1 MPPPRPNKAAL
12 TKFEADFEN
21 AFGKNTLRRTAR
33 IEKYEV
39 VSTGSIA
46 LDYALGVG
54 GYIEGRM
61 TEIWGPDGTGKGHP
75 MDHPILTPEGW
86 RRIGDLIEGDFVIS
100 RDGRPTEVT
109 GIYDRGELDVYE
121 VKFNDG
127 ASVTVDDDHLWTVRA
142 SKGWVTYDTRTL
154 RTQKHLQTPEGW
166 NRYQIPLVDHV
177 QHPVF
182 DLPIEPYM
190 LGVLLANG
198 HLDGT
203 PVIRTNDE
211 FVRSQVFTIASHYGE
226 TVKEATSE
234 NSTAQGIAVHGMR
247 DRLRF
252 LGLYG
257 TRSGTKFIPEQYLR
271 ADSPARAELL
281 SGLMD
286 CDGSSGARTNYHTTS
301 RRLAEGVIELVRSL
315 GGIARLYELDREHS
329 DGRPYTE
336 FTVRILI
343 RACPF
348 RTPAKSLIW
357 KTPTKLS
364 RRMVSIEPAGQAQ
377 VRCIKVAAE
386 DSLYV
391 IKDHV
396 VTHNTTLSL
405 IAIAEA
411 QRKYPDRMT
420 CFIDVEGKLDRQWA
434 QDLGV
439 DLSRM
444 YHVNPPSAEEVS
456 DIVKAMLQSKLI
468 SFIVL
473 DSIGAMVNEE
483 EMEKDADQRS
493 VGTTPQV
500 VTRMV
505 KFAARLAEEARC
517 HLLLINQVRANLSQ
531 FGGDTTVGGG
541 HARGHATTVRL
552 KARRA
557 AGQPMTIGSGD
568 QAVQVAFKIAL
579 KVEKNQA
586 ASPGRTAIIT
596 IVNQPS
602 TRFGMEIGIADRAGE
617 AFDVGKKTGVLKRK
631 GAVYTMPDGTEV
643 KGEDRCRALL
653 AERPDLVAEIRNQV
667 ILIITS
673 NQTPEVPEGEH
684 EEVKEDADPR
694 DPDIAELLES
704 HRVPADQI
712 EQVESCDPAPD
723 AQATDEDAVAS

>member
-12 TKFEADFEN
+12 TKFEADFES

-61 TEIWGPDGTGKGHP
+61 TEIWGPDGSGK
-75 MDHPILTPEGW
+75 
-86 RRIGDLIEGDFVIS
+86 
-100 RDGRPTEVT
+100 
-109 GIYDRGELDVYE
+109 
-121 VKFNDG
+121 
-127 ASVTVDDDHLWTVRA
+127 
-142 SKGWVTYDTRTL
+142 
-154 RTQKHLQTPEGW
+154 
-166 NRYQIPLVDHV
+166 
-177 QHPVF
+177 
-182 DLPIEPYM
+182 
-190 LGVLLANG
+190 
-198 HLDGT
+198 
-203 PVIRTNDE
+203 
-211 FVRSQVFTIASHYGE
+211 
-226 TVKEATSE
+226 
-234 NSTAQGIAVHGMR
+234 
-247 DRLRF
+247 
-252 LGLYG
+252 
-257 TRSGTKFIPEQYLR
+257 
-271 ADSPARAELL
+271 
-281 SGLMD
+281 
-286 CDGSSGARTNYHTTS
+286 
-301 RRLAEGVIELVRSL
+301 
-315 GGIARLYELDREHS
+315 
-329 DGRPYTE
+329 
-336 FTVRILI
+336 
-343 RACPF
+343 
-348 RTPAKSLIW
+348 
-357 KTPTKLS
+357 
-364 RRMVSIEPAGQAQ
+364 
-377 VRCIKVAAE
+377 
-386 DSLYV
+386 
-391 IKDHV
+391 
-396 VTHNTTLSL
+396 TTLSL

-552 KARRA
+552 KARKA